1 MGVAD
6 HLPDP
11 PIRLG
16 KADHGQR
23 VVLIPFGD
31 VDGHTFVKPVVPAD
45 HVRHPTESL
54 ENDIT
59 ILPDEKLV
67 ELLGGIGGG
76 TVITVLGL
84 GCGPPKSQNQEKCE
98 G

>member
-23 VVLIPFGD
+23 VVLIPFRD

-45 HVRHPTESL
+45 HVRHPAKCL

-76 TVITVLGL
+76 TVITVLGR
-84 GCGPPKSQNQEKCE
+84 GFRAPKT
-98 G
+98 